1 MQGRDPV
8 RFRRKGGSGS
18 VCPLP
23 EGRRL
28 FPGAARTSSAEKG
41 GESSGP
47 AKGQLDG
54 SQEELQ
60 GRRRRRG
67 RTAWSE
73 RRGKEPRRRAGDGR
87 RVRGGRSLRRG
98 AADRLSCFFRS
109 LHATLRM
116 TGGRHGG
123 EPRRH
128 VVAGAMFLRGGGF
141 GSGPVTIRKT
151 GRSGVSRAFFGLK
164 TRTGEGFCRLCW
176 TAQNG

>member
-41 GESSGP
+41 AESSGP

-98 AADRLSCFFRS
+98 AGDRLSCVFS
-109 LHATLRM
+109 LSSCNVADD
-116 TGGRHGG
+116 
-123 EPRRH
+123 RR
-128 VVAGAMFLRGGGF
+128 AAWWGASPACR
-141 GSGPVTIRKT
+141 
-151 GRSGVSRAFFGLK
+151 GRSDVPLGGVSAADLSRFERRAEAAFPGHFL
-164 TRTGEGFCRLCW
+164 
-176 TAQNG
+176 A